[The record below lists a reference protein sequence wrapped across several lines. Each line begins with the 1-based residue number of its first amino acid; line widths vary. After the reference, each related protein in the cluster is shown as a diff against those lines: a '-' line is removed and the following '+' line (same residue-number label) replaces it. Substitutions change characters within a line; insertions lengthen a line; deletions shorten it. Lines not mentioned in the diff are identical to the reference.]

1 MSSIQKTETK
11 HGGIFKIKKDKMQN
25 PNRGHFRP
33 GFFVAAFSS
42 GDGFFIHAPTPPKP
56 TSLMI
61 AVLELLH
68 H

>member
-1 MSSIQKTETK
+1 MSSIQKTETNY
-11 HGGIFKIKKDKMQN
+11 GGICEVKKRQN
-25 PNRGHFRP
+25 PKSKPRAFSTRI
-33 GFFVAAFSS
+33 FVAAFSS
-42 GDGFFIHAPTPPKP
+42 GDGFFLLAPTPPKP